1 MKRSELIFT
10 ALLLPIDF
18 LALVAAGATAYF
30 LRFAP
35 LIVGVRQVRFTLT
48 FEQFFPVIAFT
59 ALGWMII
66 FALNGLYTIDPN
78 RKFAS
83 DLSKIFFGSTVGLAA
98 ITIYSFFRAELFNSR
113 FIVLAAWVFAVIT
126 VSLGHLLVRLLKV
139 ALASR
144 GIGTRHVVVIGA
156 DKLTDY
162 FLKTLRKRKALGY
175 TVIAHYPIFNEAVRK
190 EILKLHEK
198 LGVDEIIL
206 TSPKKME
213 DETLSVMDFCDEHHF
228 GFKYSAD
235 LFSTF
240 APHLSVSTIAD
251 IPVVE
256 FKKTALDGW
265 GKIVKR
271 LLDIFISGALLIIL
285 SPLLLVIAIIIK
297 IESGSPV
304 IFKNERVGESGKI
317 FNALKFRTMLQKF
330 SIGKQ
335 FSHNAEA
342 LQYEKE
348 LIEKQSIKVG
358 PIYKIKNDP
367 RVTKFGKILR
377 RWSFDE
383 WPQLWNVFMGQM
395 SLVGPRPHQTREVE
409 KYELHHKRVHTIKP
423 GISGLA
429 QISGRSDLE
438 FEEEIRLDTFY
449 MENWSLLMD
458 AFILLKTPWAVIR
471 GRKAL

>member
-18 LALVAAGATAYF
+18 LALLAAGALAYF

-48 FEQFFPVIAFT
+48 FEQFFPVVALT

-66 FALNGLYTIDPN
+66 FALNGLYSIDPN
-78 RKFAS
+78 RKFAAE
-83 DLSKIFFGSTVGLAA
+83 LSKIFFGSAVGLAA

-113 FIVLAAWVFAVIT
+113 FIVLAAWALAIIT
-126 VSLGHLLVRLLKV
+126 VSLGHLLVRLLKL

-162 FLKTLRKRKALGY
+162 FLKTLRDRKALGY
-175 TVIAHYPIFNEAVRK
+175 TVTAHYPIFNEAVRN

-206 TSPKKME
+206 TSPKKTE
-213 DETLSVMDFCDEHHF
+213 EETLAVMDFCDEHHF

-271 LLDIFISGALLIIL
+271 VIDIFVSGVLLIIL
-285 SPLLLVIAIIIK
+285 SPVLLIIALIIK

-304 IFKNERVGESGKI
+304 IFKNERVGEQGKI

-335 FSHNAEA
+335 FPESAEA
-342 LQYEKE
+342 LKYEKE

-377 RWSFDE
+377 RWSLDE
-383 WPQLWNVFMGQM
+383 WPQLWNVLKGQM

-409 KYELHHKRVHTIKP
+409 KYERRHKRVHTIKP
-423 GISGLA
+423 GITGMA